1 MKRLLNLGV
10 SDPLTLGMTH
20 PVADRL
26 ETLGREKTLTNR
38 GRATVLGIMGGLAVL
53 SAPFTLAADETAP
66 KKDIK
71 YQFISTQAD
80 TKNESNTRL
89 NDF

>member
-1 MKRLLNLGV
+1 MKNLLNFGV
-10 SDPLTLGMTH
+10 SDPLTLGMSH

-53 SAPFTLAADETAP
+53 SAHLRLPQMRRLQRKT
-66 KKDIK
+66 
-71 YQFISTQAD
+71 
-80 TKNESNTRL
+80 SNTNSSRL
-89 NDF
+89 RRIQKIKALRL